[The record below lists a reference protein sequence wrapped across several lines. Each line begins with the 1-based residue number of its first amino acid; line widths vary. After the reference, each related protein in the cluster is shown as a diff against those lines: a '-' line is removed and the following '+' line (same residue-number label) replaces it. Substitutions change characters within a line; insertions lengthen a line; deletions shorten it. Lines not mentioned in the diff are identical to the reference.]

1 VQLEIDG
8 EEVANCLYAQR
19 GREALK
25 SFDAEIDGQGVR
37 GDLFPT
43 ITVGDAPIGGTGRGG
58 GPVPILAQS
67 LEPTQMSSVPI
78 YSLYGRAL
86 REQPQRGPPPSRSHT
101 SPPDSTRL
109 PVASCQPQ
117 GHNAVHIEK
126 NRVVTFNYT
135 LRDDQGTVIDSSG
148 GRGPLSYLHGKGNII
163 PGLEQAL
170 AGKAAGDKLD
180 VTVAPEKGYGAR
192 DERLVQ
198 IVAKAKFGEVAGLA
212 PGMQVRATGPQ
223 GPRIVTVVSV
233 DRDFVT
239 VDGNHPLAGRTLHFS
254 LEVAEVR
261 KATHEEISHGHVH
274 GPGGHHH

>member
-1 VQLEIDG
+1 MHV
-8 EEVANCLYAQR
+8 
-19 GREALK
+19 
-25 SFDAEIDGQGVR
+25 
-37 GDLFPT
+37 
-43 ITVGDAPIGGTGRGG
+43 
-58 GPVPILAQS
+58 
-67 LEPTQMSSVPI
+67 
-78 YSLYGRAL
+78 
-86 REQPQRGPPPSRSHT
+86 
-101 SPPDSTRL
+101 
-109 PVASCQPQ
+109 
-117 GHNAVHIEK
+117 EK
-126 NRVVTFNYT
+126 NRVVSFSYT
-135 LRDDQGTVIDSSG
+135 LRDDQGTVIDSSS

-180 VTVAPEKGYGAR
+180 VTVAPEQGYGVR

-198 IVAKAKFGEVAGLA
+198 IVARAKFGEVAGLA
-212 PGMQVRATGPQ
+212 PGMQVRATGQQ

>member
-1 VQLEIDG
+1 
-8 EEVANCLYAQR
+8 
-19 GREALK
+19 
-25 SFDAEIDGQGVR
+25 
-37 GDLFPT
+37 
-43 ITVGDAPIGGTGRGG
+43 
-58 GPVPILAQS
+58 
-67 LEPTQMSSVPI
+67 
-78 YSLYGRAL
+78 
-86 REQPQRGPPPSRSHT
+86 
-101 SPPDSTRL
+101 
-109 PVASCQPQ
+109 
-117 GHNAVHIEK
+117 VHIEK

-135 LRDDQGTVIDSSG
+135 LRDEQGTVIDSSG

-180 VTVAPEKGYGAR
+180 VTVAPEQGYGVR

-198 IVAKAKFGEVAGLA
+198 IVAKAKFGEVAGLS
-212 PGMQVRATGPQ
+212 PGMQVRATGAQ
-223 GPRIVTVVSV
+223 GPRIVTVVTV